1 MMAILTFKWAC
12 HVVSLLE
19 KIGASG
25 VIIEDQQRPRRGGHS
40 DGKRLM
46 ELDEFLTKLMRVL
59 ALAKSCLLLHVQM
72 QSMLMK
78 LPEG

>member
-1 MMAILTFKWAC
+1 
-12 HVVSLLE
+12 
-19 KIGASG
+19 
-25 VIIEDQQRPRRGGHS
+25 
-40 DGKRLM
+40 M
-46 ELDEFLTKLMRVL
+46 ELDEFLTKLMGVL